1 MLISYWSSDV
11 CSSDLPAQVARPR
24 FMVDDTGRNEQR
36 RLEGRMID
44 RVKDRRDRRQRPAEA
59 EQQSDEAEMA
69 DCRIG
74 EQTGRAAGRERV
86 SPSVKNSGLGV
97 SFNKK
102 NKVESVINNKI
113 IQ

>member
-24 FMVDDTGRNEQR
+24 FMVDDPGRHEQR

-44 RVKDRRDRRQRPAEA
+44 RVKDRRDRRKRTAEA

-69 DCRIG
+69 DRRIG
-74 EQTGRAAGRERV
+74 EQSLQVLLKDRHPRDRKSTRL
-86 SPSVKNSGLGV
+86 NS
-97 SFNKK
+97 SH
-102 NKVESVINNKI
+102 
-113 IQ
+113 